1 MNHADDI
8 EYLKSQIKTND
19 ITDVHYYLKEDS
31 EEEKQEYNLT
41 KDQIRD
47 DGGHQNTI
55 SEDENSK
62 KDIPIKKEKSITNR
76 IKKYKTYPLEFKKKV
91 IADVI

>member
-8 EYLKSQIKTND
+8 EYLKLQIKTND
-19 ITDVHYYLKEDS
+19 STDVHYYLKEDS

-41 KDQIRD
+41 KDQIRE
-47 DGGHQNTI
+47 DGNHQNTI
-55 SEDENSK
+55 LEEENSK
-62 KDIPIKKEKSITNR
+62 KDIPLKKTNNINNT

>member
-31 EEEKQEYNLT
+31 EEEKQEYILT

-47 DGGHQNTI
+47 NGDHQNTI
-55 SEDENSK
+55 LEDENSK
-62 KDIPIKKEKSITNR
+62 KDILIKMEKSITNTT
-76 IKKYKTYPLEFKKKV
+76 KKYKTYPLEFKKKV